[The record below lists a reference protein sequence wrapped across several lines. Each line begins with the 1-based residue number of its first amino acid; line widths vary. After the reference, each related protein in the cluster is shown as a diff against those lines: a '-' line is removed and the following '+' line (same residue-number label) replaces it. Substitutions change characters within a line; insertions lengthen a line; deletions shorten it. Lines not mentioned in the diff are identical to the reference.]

1 MVKSQ
6 SICLFFL
13 FYITVK
19 KWQGL
24 YASNS
29 GKIFAFLLFCYLL
42 HSASLLDTI
51 ITSEIIIII
60 IIIII
65 ITIASFH
72 SYLYKIFT
80 IKLLKKK
87 KAYYNI

>member
-13 FYITVK
+13 FYVTVK

-42 HSASLLDTI
+42 HYASLLDTI
-51 ITSEIIIII
+51 ITSEIII

-87 KAYYNI
+87 KANYNI